1 MDSAKAKAVIDDDFF
16 KFLHIIVSEF
26 FTVLD
31 QFDTFGKSVVIRDD
45 FDQFWKMVRIPFT
58 NSHTEGIN
66 IFVQLIQKS
75 NTLNNHIVRLVNV
88 EFHFTPGVSMTK
100 TKLGLGGRLSTHTI
114 HKLSK
119 V

>member
-1 MDSAKAKAVIDDDFF
+1 MISRKIWEARKIL
-16 KFLHIIVSEF
+16 KFPHCGALNQILTWE
-26 FTVLD
+26 
-31 QFDTFGKSVVIRDD
+31 
-45 FDQFWKMVRIPFT
+45 MVRIPFT

-75 NTLNNHIVRLVNV
+75 NTLNNHIVRLVNI

-100 TKLGLGGRLSTHTI
+100 TKLGLGGRLSTHALN
-114 HKLSK
+114 KLSK